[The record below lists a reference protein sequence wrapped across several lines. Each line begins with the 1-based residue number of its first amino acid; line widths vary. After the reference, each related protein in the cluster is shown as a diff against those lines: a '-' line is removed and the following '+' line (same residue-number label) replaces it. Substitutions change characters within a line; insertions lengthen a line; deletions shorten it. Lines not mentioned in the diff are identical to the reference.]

1 MQRAYLLRRGQKLL
15 GPAHL
20 IFGTRS
26 SKEGLFLDEINMFH
40 NFGALTEV
48 HHCYSREPG
57 KKKMYAT
64 SKLRS
69 AKLAVILKPFLA
81 CECIMQCFKSATIF
95 ISCILHSHSDI
106 L

>member
-1 MQRAYLLRRGQKLL
+1 MQRAYLLRRGQQL

-20 IFGTRS
+20 IFGSRS
-26 SKEGLFLDEINMFH
+26 SKEGLFSDEINMFH
-40 NFGALTEV
+40 NSGALTEV

-57 KKKMYAT
+57 KKKIYAT

-81 CECIMQCFKSATIF
+81 CECI
-95 ISCILHSHSDI
+95 
-106 L
+106 